1 MIEQIKN
8 RHYKA
13 WEEDFFSKFMFE
25 YLAFIAYVHRYK
37 YALENFNDRGSIQR
51 LKQDENMK
59 NNYLKIVS
67 EDSILA
73 NEWCVLIEE
82 LNRKPLWDNSKSNEI
97 TEIKRWWIIND
108 EIQQSERIGD
118 IWKITW
124 LQDWWNM
131 VEFWYSIRN
140 NLFHWWKDA
149 NNERDKLLI
158 KWAYKTLR
166 PLVEIFIN
174 SENIY

>member
-1 MIEQIKN
+1 M
-8 RHYKA
+8 
-13 WEEDFFSKFMFE
+13 
-25 YLAFIAYVHRYK
+25 
-37 YALENFNDRGSIQR
+37 
-51 LKQDENMK
+51 
-59 NNYLKIVS
+59 
-67 EDSILA
+67 
-73 NEWCVLIEE
+73 
-82 LNRKPLWDNSKSNEI
+82 WDNSKSNEI